1 VSNGVEPEAGKVRH
15 TLARSGLP
23 DRFSADSHVVL
34 KIDRYR
40 DSMPIG
46 RRLLLVAVLAA
57 ALVAGF
63 APHGVVSAG
72 SSRAAE
78 VVRTVES
85 PLDGP
90 LHCFDATCGKGAPTV
105 PAPVPGV
112 VLAAV
117 LGGMAIA
124 LAVSA
129 SARRRRLH
137 AIPLPSGVTD
147 PFFHPPKSS

>member
-1 VSNGVEPEAGKVRH
+1 
-15 TLARSGLP
+15 
-23 DRFSADSHVVL
+23 
-34 KIDRYR
+34 
-40 DSMPIG
+40 MPLG

-63 APHGVVSAG
+63 VPHGVLSAG
-72 SSRAAE
+72 SGRAAE
-78 VVRTVES
+78 VVRTVEA
-85 PLDGP
+85 PLDG
-90 LHCFDATCGKGAPTV
+90 LHCFDATCGKGTPTAPT
-105 PAPVPGV
+105 PVPGV

-117 LGGMAIA
+117 LGGMVTA

-137 AIPLPSGVTD
+137 AAPLPAGVTD